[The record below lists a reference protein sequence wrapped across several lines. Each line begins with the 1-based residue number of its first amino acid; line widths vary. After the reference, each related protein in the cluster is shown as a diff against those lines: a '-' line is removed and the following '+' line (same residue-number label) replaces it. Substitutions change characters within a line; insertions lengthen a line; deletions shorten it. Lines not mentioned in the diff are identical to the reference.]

1 MFNVFNHVP
10 LRHSPGDS
18 YVDKAIKTIQEKYG
32 LNYQQ
37 ARFCHVY
44 QGNGTLA
51 ARNAGYKGND
61 KTLAVQASRLLK
73 DERVKAALAS
83 RATTTDPGK
92 PLTPDQILSTWTTMA
107 QDSTVPASIRIKALE
122 NCARS
127 LGMFI
132 DKVAIKG
139 QFEHTHLDRLSDK
152 ELLDQLGQ
160 CVQVLSDLSV
170 LALPE
175 KTG

>member
-1 MFNVFNHVP
+1 M
-10 LRHSPGDS
+10 DQ
-18 YVDKAIKTIQEKYG
+18 AIKAIQEKYS

-37 ARFCHVY
+37 ARFVHVY

-73 DERVKAALAS
+73 DERVKQAMNDRPS
-83 RATTTDPGK
+83 PTDTRE
-92 PLTPDQILSTWTTMA
+92 PLTPDQILSQWTTLA
-107 QDSTVPASIRIKALE
+107 ADHTVPASIRIKALE
-122 NCARS
+122 NLARAH
-127 LGMFI
+127 GMFI

-139 QFEHTHLDRLSDK
+139 QFEHTHLERLSDS

-175 KTG
+175 PGGTP